1 MTKKECFLMQGASI
15 NEPMTL
21 YYITDIKKDKIRAL
35 SICIS
40 DEMVQGLEYDS
51 EYDNDI
57 PEEAIPLP
65 TVTYQN
71 VRTAML
77 SFLKEIK
84 SFIEEN
90 LMEGDFTIEIGRHYY
105 DGYIHTITEIGET
118 RLKYKLFRLEEE
130 NISPCWS
137 GDAFIDSIQNRCLP
151 ISDCTFDE
159 VIHKYEC
166 FVAKLRHELYKEK

>member
-1 MTKKECFLMQGASI
+1 MRKNDCFLMQGASI

-21 YYITDIKKDKIRAL
+21 YYITDMKKDKIRAL
-35 SICIS
+35 CICIR

-65 TVTYQN
+65 AVTYQN
-71 VRTAML
+71 VKAAML
-77 SFLKEIK
+77 SFLKEIR
-84 SFIEEN
+84 SFIGKN
-90 LMEGDFTIEIGRHYY
+90 LIEGEFTIEIGRHYY
-105 DGYIHTITEIGET
+105 DGYIRTITEIGET

-137 GDAFIDSIQNRCLP
+137 GNALIDSIKNRCLP
-151 ISDCTFDE
+151 ISDSTFDE
-159 VIHKYEC
+159 VVHKYKC
-166 FVAKLRHELYKEK
+166 FVTKLRHKLYKEK